1 MKENKK
7 GIGLKFALAGIKAA
21 FLYERNFRY
30 HIFAMI
36 TVIIISYLIKLN
48 QIEWLF
54 IIISIFL
61 VLVTELIN
69 SNMERLIDYIKP
81 EHHPEAKIIKD
92 IAAGTVLLAAILAI
106 IVGFIIFI
114 PKLISLSFI

>member
-1 MKENKK
+1 MKGTKK
-7 GIGLKFALAGIKAA
+7 GIGLKFALNGLKSA

-30 HIFAMI
+30 HILAMAI
-36 TVIIISYLIKLN
+36 VIIVSFILQLN

-54 IIISIFL
+54 IIFSIFL

-81 EHHPEAKIIKD
+81 EYHPEAKVIKD
-92 IAAGTVLLAAILAI
+92 IAAGIVLLAAILAVT
-106 IVGFIIFI
+106 VGIIIFV
-114 PKLISLSFI
+114 PKIFF